1 MKNVYRIAKLIQAY
15 VSGKVSTEEREE
27 VEHWIEES
35 DRHRELFRTFESEEF
50 VNIQRVEHEWFDEER
65 GFRRFILAKRTIDKR
80 RVFRRVATIA
90 ATFVLLIGVCL
101 GRWVILQEK
110 ESVPLVK
117 LEKNSIVPGERK
129 AVLVLSDGEHVD
141 LRDTMQVE
149 IVERETRIFVAGDST
164 RLVVKDSPIDPSLH
178 TVFTPV
184 GGRVQV
190 DLVRW
195 NSGMV
200 ECFQSHPVSCCI
212 QE

>member
-101 GRWVILQEK
+101 EDGLFF
-110 ESVPLVK
+110 
-117 LEKNSIVPGERK
+117 RK
-129 AVLVLSDGEHVD
+129 
-141 LRDTMQVE
+141 
-149 IVERETRIFVAGDST
+149 
-164 RLVVKDSPIDPSLH
+164 K
-178 TVFTPV
+178 
-184 GGRVQV
+184 RVC
-190 DLVRW
+190 L
-195 NSGMV
+195 
-200 ECFQSHPVSCCI
+200 
-212 QE
+212 

>member
-141 LRDTMQVE
+141 LRDTM
-149 IVERETRIFVAGDST
+149 A
-164 RLVVKDSPIDPSLH
+164 
-178 TVFTPV
+178 
-184 GGRVQV
+184 
-190 DLVRW
+190 
-195 NSGMV
+195 SGN
-200 ECFQSHPVSCCI
+200 CRARNPDFRCWR
-212 QE
+212 